1 MWFRKKNITTEI
13 PAAKVDERLKV
24 YLPRLWPY
32 RFIGNIIIL
41 TLIASISLG
50 IYVIKT
56 NFVGQKLIS
65 ISDYFISFTSK
76 IGFTL
81 DDILVYGRVK
91 TPLEEINN
99 VVTIHRGDN
108 IFGSDI
114 HQLRADL
121 EQLPWVKSAVIKR
134 SYMPNT
140 IKIKLSERQIQAIWQ
155 INGRFY
161 PVDTLGNVIDTDQIP
176 NQPLLLIIGRGAP
189 QNLNDLLTIISNDDD
204 DIYPRVKAAVFVSER
219 RWNIILDDIENG
231 ITIKLP
237 AHNTE
242 AAWKKLLKLNKTRGI
257 LKRKLTIIDLRFD
270 NKILVTPRKL
280 SADERVNLNKG
291 KEHSI

>member
-99 VVTIHRGDN
+99 VVTIHRGEN

-121 EQLPWVKSAVIKR
+121 EQLPWVKSAIIKR

-161 PVDTLGNVIDTDQIP
+161 PVDTSGNVIDTDQIP

-189 QNLNDLLTIISNDDD
+189 QNLNALLSIINDDD

>member
-189 QNLNDLLTIISNDDD
+189 QNLNALLSIINDDD